1 MADTKLSLYEI
12 ECALAESRK
21 FDYIRNL
28 VVFNV
33 KGQSEVLP
41 LHHECDMLVC
51 SKAGYL
57 TEVEIKRS
65 WSDFIADFNKRH
77 DHSSELIK
85 YFYYA
90 VPVALREKV
99 NEYLQ
104 GKRKC
109 GIITYTEDGWID
121 EYRFCPILSY
131 KKIFLEQKLEMAR
144 LGCLR
149 VIGLK
154 QKITELRNG
163 KNTGNQRTTEES

>member
-33 KGQSEVLP
+33 KGQSEILP

-65 WSDFIADFNKRH
+65 WSDLSDVEKDNARWAYEVKQAIDSYNK
-77 DHSSELIK
+77 
-85 YFYYA
+85 
-90 VPVALREKV
+90 
-99 NEYLQ
+99 
-104 GKRKC
+104 
-109 GIITYTEDGWID
+109 
-121 EYRFCPILSY
+121 
-131 KKIFLEQKLEMAR
+131 
-144 LGCLR
+144 
-149 VIGLK
+149 
-154 QKITELRNG
+154 
-163 KNTGNQRTTEES
+163 